1 MNYRRLMKNRKGI
14 SPIFATL
21 ILIAIAVIAGV
32 VVYMFTSGTL
42 ATMTG
47 GGTAAT
53 EKVSVQGAS
62 ISIGTGTNGAVTV
75 YAQSTNNVAVTVSSI
90 IIRDASGS
98 TLTTFNPSTTT
109 LSYVNSLPGTGAL
122 VQVGNN
128 TLTFAGITA
137 GNTYSL
143 TIVSTKGGSFTSS
156 TVVAAP

>member
-1 MNYRRLMKNRKGI
+1 MRNTKAI

-62 ISIGTGTNGAVTV
+62 ISVGTGANGVLSV
-75 YAQSTNNVAVTVSSI
+75 YAQSTNNVPVTITSI
-90 IIRDASGS
+90 IIKDASGN
-98 TLTTFNPSTTT
+98 TITTITPSTTNP
-109 LSYVNSLPGTGAL
+109 YVTSIPATGAL
-122 VQVGNN
+122 AQVGS
-128 TLTFAGITA
+128 AGITTANWAGVTA
-137 GNTYSL
+137 GNTYSVTL
-143 TIVSTKGGSFTSS
+143 VSTKGGSFTSS
-156 TVVAAP
+156 TVAATA